1 MTNPLTSDVIDTL
14 YADLMTALK
23 APVANKYQ
31 RPACKIAQKVG
42 EEAVEVVI
50 EAVKNDKQKLAAESA
65 DLLYQLIALWVARGL
80 DPGLV
85 YLHLEERCQSVRM
98 ELAESS
104 QRLAPSQTWVSSFYG
119 VAARP

>member
-1 MTNPLTSDVIDTL
+1 MTNSLTSDVIDAL
-14 YADLMTALK
+14 YDDLVIALK

-50 EAVKNDKQKLAAESA
+50 EAVKNDTEKLAAESA

-80 DPGLV
+80 DPNLV

-98 ELAESS
+98 ELAESHL
-104 QRLAPSQTWVSSFYG
+104 RLAPQQAWVSSFYG
-119 VAARP
+119 IVDRP